1 MLRPGIRATI
11 IVALLGFA
19 GCSRNVYEI
28 ELRPKD
34 DAIERDLAAW
44 REGSGQSSSSRPGEE
59 PKEHVGELPETEL
72 KRIAAAYG
80 EAPPPVA
87 AKKHHFHGAFRG
99 ALPNDVGGAGSYTR
113 WQSPLG
119 DLYVYA
125 ERVRGNDDLAADL
138 DARRAAVD
146 RVVDILIG
154 WLDGELKDDPI
165 APKLHALLDGP
176 VRGDA
181 TNLALDYWSITAA
194 LRSRSLDDQ
203 GVWDDLLFRSA
214 QYLVER
220 RYFTPQE
227 LPLLIGA
234 IDNGDNPAMRKRMLE
249 FLRAA
254 ATRKLGLDDERALD
268 GLIAL
273 LGDAERVERS
283 LNEFVTTTPEYGR
296 LVLLRKLKAE
306 PGETPRSVGAKDVFG
321 ELFKSISEID
331 IGTPPDA
338 LRAKLHVPTAPA
350 VTNGEY
356 DAEAHV
362 IAWEHSI
369 DAADA
374 ELPGMPYMM
383 YAAWA
388 TPNEAAQS
396 RYFGKVIL
404 QGEPLAQYV
413 LWYRGLTADE
423 QTAWLGLL
431 ESLPGKPDPKGVIKA
446 YRFPAGAS
454 GKSGN
459 AANRGRRLLLAA
471 FGDGDGGGN

>member
-34 DAIERDLAAW
+34 DAIERDLTAW
-44 REGSGQSSSSRPGEE
+44 REGSGASSSSRPDEKPSE
-59 PKEHVGELPETEL
+59 RVEELPEAEL

-87 AKKHHFHGAFRG
+87 AKKHHFRGAFRG
-99 ALPNDVGGAGSYTR
+99 ALPNDVGGAGSFAR

-119 DLYVYA
+119 DLYAYA

-220 RYFTPQE
+220 RYFTPEE
-227 LPLLIGA
+227 LPLVIGA
-234 IDNGDNPAMRKRMLE
+234 IDNGDNPAVRKRMLE
-249 FLRAA
+249 LLRAA
-254 ATRKLGLDDERALD
+254 ASRKLGLDDEHALD

-273 LGDAERVERS
+273 LGDADRVERT
-283 LNEFVTTTPEYGR
+283 LNEFVKTTPEYGR
-296 LVLLRKLKAE
+296 LVSLRKRKAE
-306 PGETPRSVGAKDVFG
+306 PGETPMNVEAADVFDD
-321 ELFKSISEID
+321 LILMNVLRLD
-331 IGTPPDA
+331 INPDR
-338 LRAKLHVPTAPA
+338 LRAKLHVPVAPA

-356 DAEAHV
+356 DADTRAV
-362 IAWEHSI
+362 TWEHPI

-423 QTAWLGLL
+423 QTAWSGLL

-471 FGDGDGGGN
+471 LGDGDGGGN